1 MTCFDLLNNE
11 LNTRKSRNSAYS
23 LRAFARDLGI
33 SPTAIS
39 DFLNGKRQLSK
50 TNLNRICE
58 SLNLSPLQR
67 EALFKVKKNS
77 PSQSA
82 SETQRIILADDTFR
96 VIADWY
102 YLAILNLAKIK
113 TNSANPKWI
122 AERLAI
128 SSENAADALER
139 LIRLG
144 FIKVKRGRLHRTAQ
158 ALGTLRDIPSLAI
171 KKHHTDNLNLAR
183 EALHNVPVEL
193 REFSSTTMA
202 ISISQLAKAKD
213 LLMKSKHKVASVL
226 EKGDA
231 DAVYVLSFQLFP
243 LSKNEVDSAK

>member
-1 MTCFDLLNNE
+1 MTCLDLLNNE
-11 LNTRKSRNSAYS
+11 LSLRKTRNSAYS
-23 LRAFARDLGI
+23 LRAFARDLGV

-50 TNLNRICE
+50 TNLQRICD
-58 SLNLSPLQR
+58 SLNLSPLQK
-67 EALFKVKKNS
+67 ETLFESKKNLIINDEE
-77 PSQSA
+77 
-82 SETQRIILADDTFR
+82 ETQRMILADDTFR

-113 TNSANPKWI
+113 TNKANPEWI

-128 SSENAADALER
+128 SIENAADALER
-139 LIRLG
+139 LSRLG
-144 FIKVKRGRLHRTAQ
+144 FIKIKRGKLHRTAQ
-158 ALGTLRDIPSLAI
+158 ALGTLRDIPSYAI
-171 KKHHTDNLNLAR
+171 KKHHSDNLELAK

-202 ISISQLAKAKD
+202 ISVSQLAKAKD

-231 DAVYVLSFQLFP
+231 DSVYVLSFQLFP
-243 LSKNEVDSAK
+243 LGFVKE